1 MFLSNFSIKNPVT
14 TVAIVIVLMALGLL
28 ALKHLR
34 VNQIPD
40 VQEPVMV
47 VNFPYPGASP
57 ETVEREI
64 INRVEKSIQ
73 SIPQVKE
80 TRSTASESNARV
92 VIIFD
97 FKKDMAAAGDDVR
110 NAIGAVRYKLPLEMR
125 EPVLWRFDPTSD
137 PVMGL
142 ALSSKSLTHTE
153 LSRLAED
160 TLADRLR
167 GLDGVAQ
174 VDVNGS
180 LNRELSVLLRAQ
192 KLREYNVSV
201 SDVVNALRMQN
212 TTAPVGRVKGPL
224 DEQSIRLVGRIESPA
239 EFNDVVVKRQGDEV
253 IRLGQVATIED
264 GVAEPGSYSLRNSR
278 PDVGLDVIRSRESS
292 SVSVG
297 DRVREEVKEINK
309 TLPSGTKLEITRD
322 GGKDAQDSL
331 NNVIDALLFGACLTI
346 FVVYAFLNSWRSTLI
361 TGLSLPTSAVAA
373 FIAVWLC
380 GFTLNFMTLLGLSLA
395 IGVLIDDAIV
405 VRENIVRHME
415 RGEDRVT
422 AARNGTAEIGLAV
435 AATTFSIIAVFV
447 PVAFM
452 GGGAGEWF
460 RPFAVTVAAS
470 VLVSLFIAFTLDPM
484 LSAYWGD
491 TAEQAKKERT
501 AFGKFFQRFND
512 WFDHQANR
520 YGNVIAW
527 ALHHRR
533 WMAVFAVFS
542 LAIAVT
548 LWVTGAVGS
557 EFLPKSDHGTIAV
570 DVRTPSSASL
580 EYARDKVERAAVLAH
595 ELPETQNTD
604 SEVNAGGGRVW
615 IDIGKANERKRS
627 AEELASTLREK
638 LKQLVGAEYVVL
650 DDLNNGAQ
658 KPVQIRFYGADTRK
672 LMELTNDFMDKLR
685 NVKGAVDVGL
695 SEKEPKDELRIELD
709 RGLANQL
716 GISVGDAA
724 QTLRVAFAGVEVGD
738 WVDPVG
744 ESRDV
749 AVRLHPDDRVDASN
763 IEHLPVP
770 VAGTNLMVPLEQ
782 IAKITMDKGPAQIQ
796 HFNGKRT
803 VTVSAN
809 VQGRGA
815 GEVTADAM
823 KIAKAIDYPQGFGIE
838 LGGASRDQAELFTEM
853 IIAVIMGI
861 GVMYLVLVMQFES
874 FTAPLPVM
882 MSLPLSL
889 VGVMLALLIT
899 GGSIN
904 LMSLIGVIML
914 MGLVA
919 KNAILLLDC
928 ARKEEEQGIDREE
941 ALMHAGRVRLR
952 PIVMTTLALIAGMLP
967 VAIGVGEGGE
977 FYRPM
982 AVAIIG
988 GVLTSTLLTL
998 LVIPSFYDS
1007 IEINRERIKVKFNAR
1022 AAMCG
1027 PVIGLI
1033 ARWLGFLGFL
1043 TKWNAFFAFFS
1054 TMFEFLLTITLLR
1067 FLYRCVYWL
1076 FKIAPWEHPAERAA
1090 RLVNFKVPEGWVPRP
1105 APWQKR
1111 RGGLKPP
1118 RRLGSA
1124 PVNPSRYAARPV
1136 AGD

>member
-14 TVAIVIVLMALGLL
+14 TVAMVVILMALGLL

-47 VNFPYPGASP
+47 VTFPYPGASP
-57 ETVEREI
+57 ESVEREI

-80 TRSTASESNARV
+80 TRSTSSESSGRI

-97 FKKDMAAAGDDVR
+97 FKKDMSQSGDDVR
-110 NAIGAVRYKLPLEMR
+110 NAIAAVRYKLPIEMR
-125 EPVLWRFDPTSD
+125 EPVLWRFDPSQD
-137 PVMGL
+137 PVVNL
-142 ALSSKSLTHTE
+142 ALSSTTQSHTE
-153 LSRLAED
+153 ISRLAED

-167 GLDGVAQ
+167 GVDGVAQ
-174 VDVNGS
+174 VNVDGS
-180 LNRELSVLLRAQ
+180 LNRELSVLVNAQ
-192 KLREYNVSV
+192 KLREFNVSV
-201 SDVVNALRMQN
+201 NQVVNALQMQN
-212 TTAPVGRVKGPL
+212 TTAPVGRVKGSL

-239 EFNDVVVKRQGDEV
+239 DFNDIVVKRQGDEV
-253 IRLGQVATIED
+253 VRLGQVAVIED
-264 GVAEPGSYSLRNSR
+264 GAAEPSSYSLRNGR
-278 PDVGLDVIRSRESS
+278 ANVGMSVIRTRESS
-292 SVSVG
+292 SVAVAK
-297 DRVREEVKEINK
+297 RVKDEVAEINK
-309 TLPSGTKLEITRD
+309 TLPSGTKLEVTHD
-322 GGKDAQDSL
+322 GGEDAQQSL
-331 NNVIDALLFGACLTI
+331 NNVIEALIFGAGLTI

-361 TGLSLPTSAVAA
+361 TGLSLPTSAIAA

-380 GFTLNFMTLLGLSLA
+380 GYTLNFMTLLGLSLA

-415 RGEDRVT
+415 RGEDRIT

-491 TAEQAKKERT
+491 TAETAHRERS
-501 AFGKFFQRFND
+501 AFGKFFQRFNN
-512 WFDHQANR
+512 WFDHQASR

-527 ALHHRR
+527 ALHHRL
-533 WMAVFAVFS
+533 WMAG
-542 LAIAVT
+542 IAVACFI
-548 LWVTGAVGS
+548 GALVLQSTVGGS
-557 EFLPKSDHGTIAV
+557 EFLPKSDYGTLAI

-580 EYARDKVERAAVLAH
+580 EYARDKVERAAEIARSI
-595 ELPETQNTD
+595 PETKNTD
-604 SEVNAGGGRVW
+604 SDVNPTGGRVW
-615 IDIGKANERKRS
+615 VDIGKKHTRS
-627 AEELASTLREK
+627 RGALEIAAELREK
-638 LKQLVGAEYVVL
+638 LKSLVGGEYVVL

-658 KPVQIRFYGADTRK
+658 KPVQIRFYGTDTRK
-672 LMELTNDFMDKLR
+672 LMEITNDFMAQLR
-685 NVKGAVDVGL
+685 KVKGAVDVGL
-695 SEKEPKDELRIELD
+695 SEQEPKDELRIELD

-724 QTLRVAFAGVEVGD
+724 QTLRVAFAGVQVGD

-749 AVRLHPDDRVDASN
+749 SVRLRAEDRVDASN
-763 IEHLPVP
+763 IEHLPIP
-770 VAGTNLMVPLEQ
+770 VQGTSMMVPLDQ
-782 IAKITMDKGPAQIQ
+782 IANITMDKGPAQIQ

-803 VTVSAN
+803 VSVSAN
-809 VQGRGA
+809 VEGRGG
-815 GEVTADAM
+815 GEVTEDAL
-823 KIAKAIDYPQGFGIE
+823 KIAKAIDFPPGFGIE
-838 LGGASRDQAELFTEM
+838 LGGASRDQQELFSE
-853 IIAVIMGI
+853 MGI
-861 GVMYLVLVMQFES
+861 ALVMGIFVMYLVLVMQFGS
-874 FTAPLPVM
+874 FLAPIPVM
-882 MSLPLSL
+882 LSLPLSL
-889 VGVMLALLIT
+889 IGVVLALLVT
-899 GGSIN
+899 RGTIN
-904 LMSLIGVIML
+904 LMSFIGVIML

-928 ARKEEEQGIDREE
+928 ARKEEEQGVDREE

-952 PIVMTTLALIAGMLP
+952 PILMTTLALIAGMMP

-988 GVLTSTLLTL
+988 GTITSTLLTL

-1007 IEINRERIKVKFNAR
+1007 LYINWERLVLKFRAR
-1022 AAMCG
+1022 S
-1027 PVIGLI
+1027 L
-1033 ARWLGFLGFL
+1033 L
-1043 TKWNAFFAFFS
+1043 WNPFFAFLVTFY
-1054 TMFEFLLTITLLR
+1054 EVVATIYFLR
-1067 FLYRCVYWL
+1067 FLWRVARFAIGMPTPNMHPVEL
-1076 FKIAPWEHPAERAA
+1076 AAKFKGFKI
-1090 RLVNFKVPEGWVPRP
+1090 PEGWVARPRP
-1105 APWQKR
+1105 WQRGRGDRGVPVLPGHGAYAPR
-1111 RGGLKPP
+1111 PT
-1118 RRLGSA
+1118 
-1124 PVNPSRYAARPV
+1124 AA
-1136 AGD
+1136 D